1 MITKEDIEE
10 AVWFS
15 LERSFENSIWNSVR
29 NSINDSVYDYSM
41 WNSVRVSFCSMGIA
55 TLQEA
60 EEKLHL
66 TH

>member
-29 NSINDSVYDYSM
+29 N
-41 WNSVRVSFCSMGIA
+41 
-55 TLQEA
+55 
-60 EEKLHL
+60 
-66 TH
+66 

>member
-29 NSINDSVYDYSM
+29 NSINDSVYDYSV
-41 WNSVRVSFCSMGIA
+41 WNSVRISFFSVGISA
-55 TLQEA
+55 LQEA
-60 EEKLHL
+60 EKNYI
-66 TH
+66 